1 MPGRQTGGKRNS
13 PRRRGEI
20 YPIFSEAVPW
30 VRRLLLSARVSTSR
44 LAKSVRP
51 LRVFVVEDDEF
62 SLSWLLLYLEA
73 KGHVAAAAK
82 TRAEALELYA
92 RDTFDLL
99 ISDLNLPDGDG
110 WELLSKLRA
119 IRPIYA
125 VMISGHGTDAH
136 RARSKAAGF
145 RHHLLKGGP
154 LCELDAVL
162 AEAARE
168 TTPRPEA
175 LLVGNGI

>member
-1 MPGRQTGGKRNS
+1 MLISVG
-13 PRRRGEI
+13 
-20 YPIFSEAVPW
+20 
-30 VRRLLLSARVSTSR
+30 VSSSR
-44 LAKSVRP
+44 LVKPQRS

-73 KGHVAAAAK
+73 KRHVATYAK
-82 TRAEALELYA
+82 TRAEALALFGKDDY
-92 RDTFDLL
+92 DLL

-110 WELLSKLRA
+110 WELLPKLRA

-125 VMISGHGTDAH
+125 VMISGHGTEAH

-154 LCELDAVL
+154 LSELDAVL
-162 AEAARE
+162 AEAAKESAFRSE
-168 TTPRPEA
+168 VLA
-175 LLVGNGI
+175 AAS